1 LLPKKGDKPNTTGD
15 CVALNLKAF
24 LQYKVIDMEKLKILF
39 TVTATILLL
48 AGCTYDKKEL
58 LDIACTTPQ
67 TVSYKKDVDNILQ
80 ANCSSCHNNSFNLG
94 GVSLEGY
101 NNAKAAA
108 GSGKL
113 FNVIN
118 HTPGFS
124 KMPKGGNKLD
134 KCSIELIKKWIDNG
148 ALNN

>member
-1 LLPKKGDKPNTTGD
+1 MKQIFIKYITPLSTAALLFF
-15 CVALNLKAF
+15 AS
-24 LQYKVIDMEKLKILF
+24 
-39 TVTATILLL
+39 
-48 AGCTYDKKEL
+48 CTYSKKEL
-58 LDIACTTPQ
+58 LNVDCILPQ
-67 TVSYKKDVDNILQ
+67 TVSYKNDVTNILQ
-80 ANCSSCHNNSFNLG
+80 LQCSSCHNNSFNLG

-101 NNAKAAA
+101 NNVKTVA

-118 HTPGFS
+118 HSPGFS
-124 KMPKGGNKLD
+124 KMPRGGNKLD

>member
-1 LLPKKGDKPNTTGD
+1 
-15 CVALNLKAF
+15 
-24 LQYKVIDMEKLKILF
+24 LQYKIEIAMKQIFKKDVANLIAGVILF
-39 TVTATILLL
+39 FTS
-48 AGCTYDKKEL
+48 CTYSKKEL
-58 LDIACTTPQ
+58 LNVECILPQ
-67 TVSYKKDVDNILQ
+67 TVSYKNDVANILQ
-80 ANCSSCHNNSFNLG
+80 LQCNSCHNNSFNLG

-101 NNAKAAA
+101 NNTKAVAA
-108 GSGKL
+108 SGKL

-148 ALNN
+148 TLNN

>member
-1 LLPKKGDKPNTTGD
+1 VAMKQVFIKNIIVLVAGTLLFF
-15 CVALNLKAF
+15 VS
-24 LQYKVIDMEKLKILF
+24 
-39 TVTATILLL
+39 
-48 AGCTYDKKEL
+48 CTYSKKEL
-58 LDIACTTPQ
+58 LNVECILPQ
-67 TVSYKKDVDNILQ
+67 TVSYKNDVANILQ
-80 ANCSSCHNNSFNLG
+80 LHCSSCHNNSFNLG

-101 NNAKAAA
+101 NNAKTVA

-118 HTPGFS
+118 HTPGFF